1 MIHIKNKDEID
12 KMRIAGNAVA
22 EVLLKLSD
30 EVREGVTTWELN
42 EIAEKIA
49 KKKSFRPAF
58 KGYSNYPGS
67 VCFALNEEVVH
78 GIPSKEKVLK
88 SGDILGMDFGAFVDG
103 YYGDSAI
110 TVPVGDISPTAKKLL
125 EVTEASLYK
134 GIDKALN
141 SNRVFDIS
149 EEIQKYVE
157 SNGFSI
163 VTTFVGHGIGKNLH
177 EDPQIPN
184 FVPPS
189 SNGRGIKLKDGMVIA
204 IEPMVN
210 VGTPDVKIL
219 NDGWTA
225 VTSDGKLS
233 AHFEHTVAI
242 TSNGPEILTERIH

>member
-1 MIHIKNKDEID
+1 MIYIKNKDELK
-12 KMRIAGNAVA
+12 KMRVAGKAVA
-22 EVLLKLSD
+22 EVLMRLQEEAK
-30 EVREGVTTWELN
+30 EGKTTWELN
-42 EIAEKIA
+42 ELAEDRA
-49 KKKSFRPAF
+49 KKNSFKPAF

-78 GIPSKEKVLK
+78 GIPSKNKVLK
-88 SGDILGMDFGAFVDG
+88 NGDILGMDFGAYVDG

-110 TVPVGDISPTAKKLL
+110 TVAVGKISPMAEKLL
-125 EVTEASLYK
+125 DVTEASLYK
-134 GIDKALN
+134 GIDKAVN

-149 EEIQKYVE
+149 EEIQKYIE
-157 SNGFSI
+157 SNGFTV

-177 EDPQIPN
+177 EDPQVPN
-184 FVPPS
+184 FVPPA
-189 SNGRGIKLKDGMVIA
+189 SNGRGVKLKEGMVLA

-219 NDGWTA
+219 DDGWTA

-242 TSNGPEILTERIH
+242 TSNGPEILTQRIH